1 MIKQLV
7 SKDVEDYIKNNP
19 KSALLDVRT
28 EEEWNTDGKPDGEK
42 MGLKTYFLS
51 IQFAD
56 KSFNQNFIEDFKK
69 LNIQN
74 QDEITALILESKPR
88 AILNFAAESHVD
100 RSIEGPE
107 NFIHSNI
114 VGTYSLL
121 EASLQ
126 YWNSLG
132 EKDKDNFRFFH
143 ISTDEV
149 FGSLNMSDEKS
160 TEESPY
166 RPNSPYSAS
175 KAASDHLVRA
185 WHHTFELPTL
195 ISNCT
200 NNYGPHQ
207 HQEKLIPLIITNALK
222 NKNLPIYGDGKNIR
236 DWLYVEDH
244 CEAIIKILAN
254 GKPGE
259 TYNIGGS
266 CEKNNLEVVSEICKI
281 LDSIKPKQDGSSYK
295 EQIEFVKDRPGHD
308 FRYSL
313 DTSKIKKDF
322 NWKPKESF
330 SSGLEKTVQWYLDKA

>member
-1 MIKQLV
+1 MIIV
-7 SKDVEDYIKNNP
+7 TGGAGFIGS
-19 KSALLDVRT
+19 
-28 EEEWNTDGKPDGEK
+28 
-42 MGLKTYFLS
+42 
-51 IQFAD
+51 
-56 KSFNQNFIEDFKK
+56 NFILRWLEKFDEDILNIDNLSYAADLNNLKDIEYNSNYSFKK

-107 NFIHSNI
+107 NFINSNI

-132 EKDKDNFRFFH
+132 EKEKDNFRFFH

-207 HQEKLIPLIITNALK
+207 HQEKLIPLIITNALE

-244 CEAIIKILAN
+244 CEAIIKILED

-259 TYNIGGS
+259 TYNIGGN

>member
-1 MIKQLV
+1 MRWLEKFDEDILNIDNL
-7 SKDVEDYIKNNP
+7 SYAADLNNLKD
-19 KSALLDVRT
+19 
-28 EEEWNTDGKPDGEK
+28 
-42 MGLKTYFLS
+42 
-51 IQFAD
+51 
-56 KSFNQNFIEDFKK
+56 IEHNLNYSFKK

-74 QDEITALILESKPR
+74 QDEIKTLILESKPR

-107 NFIHSNI
+107 NFINSNI

-132 EKDKDNFRFFH
+132 EKEKDNFRFFH

-149 FGSLNMSDEKS
+149 FGSLNMLDEKS

-185 WHHTFELPTL
+185 WHHTFKIPTL

-207 HQEKLIPLIITNALK
+207 HQEKLIPLIITNALE

-244 CEAIIKILAN
+244 CEAIIKILEN

>member
-1 MIKQLV
+1 MIIV
-7 SKDVEDYIKNNP
+7 TGGAGFIGS
-19 KSALLDVRT
+19 
-28 EEEWNTDGKPDGEK
+28 
-42 MGLKTYFLS
+42 
-51 IQFAD
+51 
-56 KSFNQNFIEDFKK
+56 NFILRWLEKFDEDILNIDNLSYAADLNNLKDIEHNLNYSFKK

-74 QDEITALILESKPR
+74 QDEITTLILESKPR

-107 NFIHSNI
+107 NFINSNI

-132 EKDKDNFRFFH
+132 VKEKDNFRFFH

-149 FGSLNMSDEKS
+149 FGSLNMSDKKS

-166 RPNSPYSAS
+166 NPNSPYSAS

-207 HQEKLIPLIITNALK
+207 HQEKLIPLIITNALE

-236 DWLYVEDH
+236 DWLYVKDH
-244 CEAIIKILAN
+244 CEAIIKILEN

-281 LDSIKPKQDGSSYK
+281 LDSIKPKQDGSSYE
-295 EQIEFVKDRPGHD
+295 EQIEFVKDRLGHD

-313 DTSKIKKDF
+313 DTSKIKTDF

>member
-1 MIKQLV
+1 MIIV
-7 SKDVEDYIKNNP
+7 TGGAGFIGS
-19 KSALLDVRT
+19 
-28 EEEWNTDGKPDGEK
+28 
-42 MGLKTYFLS
+42 
-51 IQFAD
+51 
-56 KSFNQNFIEDFKK
+56 NFILRWLEKFDEDILNIDNLSYAADLNNLKDIEYNSNYSFKK

-107 NFIHSNI
+107 NFINSNI

-132 EKDKDNFRFFH
+132 EKEKDNFRFFH

-207 HQEKLIPLIITNALK
+207 HQEKLIPLIITNALE

-244 CEAIIKILAN
+244 CEAIIKILED

-259 TYNIGGS
+259 TYNIGGN

-281 LDSIKPKQDGSSYK
+281 LDSIKPKEDGTSYK

-313 DTSKIKKDF
+313 NTSKIKKDF

>member
-1 MIKQLV
+1 MIIV
-7 SKDVEDYIKNNP
+7 TGGAGFIGS
-19 KSALLDVRT
+19 
-28 EEEWNTDGKPDGEK
+28 
-42 MGLKTYFLS
+42 
-51 IQFAD
+51 
-56 KSFNQNFIEDFKK
+56 NFILSWLERFDEKIMNIDNLSYAADLNNLKDIENNSNYSFKK

-74 QDEITALILESKPR
+74 QEEITTLILETKPR

-100 RSIEGPE
+100 RSIEDPE
-107 NFIHSNI
+107 NFINSNI
-114 VGTYSLL
+114 IGTYSLL
-121 EASLQ
+121 GASLQ

-132 EKDKDNFRFFH
+132 EREKENFRFFH

-149 FGSLNMSDEKS
+149 FGSLNINDKKS

-166 RPNSPYSAS
+166 KPNSPYSAS

-207 HQEKLIPLIITNALK
+207 HHEKLIPLIITNALE

-281 LDSIKPKQDGSSYK
+281 LDSIKPKQDGSSYE

-313 DTSKIKKDF
+313 DTSKIEKDF

-330 SSGLEKTVQWYLDKA
+330 TSGLEKTIQWYLNKA

>member
-1 MIKQLV
+1 MIIV
-7 SKDVEDYIKNNP
+7 TGGAGFIGS
-19 KSALLDVRT
+19 
-28 EEEWNTDGKPDGEK
+28 
-42 MGLKTYFLS
+42 
-51 IQFAD
+51 
-56 KSFNQNFIEDFKK
+56 NFILRWLEKFDEDILNIDNLSYAADLNNLKDIEHNLSYSFKK

-74 QDEITALILESKPR
+74 QDEITTLILESKPR

-132 EKDKDNFRFFH
+132 EKEKDNFRFFH

-149 FGSLNMSDEKS
+149 FGSLNMSDDKS

-185 WHHTFELPTL
+185 WYHTFELPTL

-207 HQEKLIPLIITNALK
+207 HQEKLIPLIITNALE

-244 CEAIIKILAN
+244 CEAIIKILEN

-330 SSGLEKTVQWYLDKA
+330 SSGLEKTVHWYLDKA

>member
-1 MIKQLV
+1 MIIV
-7 SKDVEDYIKNNP
+7 TGGAGFIGS
-19 KSALLDVRT
+19 
-28 EEEWNTDGKPDGEK
+28 
-42 MGLKTYFLS
+42 
-51 IQFAD
+51 
-56 KSFNQNFIEDFKK
+56 NFILSWLEKFDEDILNIDNLGYAADLNNLNNIKYNSNYSFKK

-74 QDEITALILESKPR
+74 QNKITTLILESKPR

-100 RSIEGPE
+100 RSIESPE
-107 NFIHSNI
+107 KFINSNI
-114 VGTYSLL
+114 IGTYSLL

-126 YWNSLG
+126 YWKLLG
-132 EKDKDNFRFFH
+132 KKEKDNFRFFH

-149 FGSLNMSDEKS
+149 FGSLNMSDKKS

-185 WHHTFELPTL
+185 WHHTFELPTI

-207 HQEKLIPLIITNALK
+207 HQEKLIPLIITNALE

-244 CEAIIKILAN
+244 CEAIIKILEN

-281 LDSIKPKQDGSSYK
+281 LDFIKPKQDGSSYK